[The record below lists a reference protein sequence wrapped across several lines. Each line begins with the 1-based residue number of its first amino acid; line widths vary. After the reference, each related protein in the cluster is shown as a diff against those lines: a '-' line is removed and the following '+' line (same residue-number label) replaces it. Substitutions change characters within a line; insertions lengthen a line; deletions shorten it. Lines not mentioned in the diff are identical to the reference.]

1 MTLGLT
7 QSVALHGLDG
17 VIVTVEVDIA
27 DGIPTYSLLGLP
39 DAALNESRDRV
50 RAALVN
56 TNESW
61 PNRKVTVSLSP
72 AWLPKSGS
80 SFDLSIALAIL
91 VAHQRIAQQP
101 LLGTLVLGELA
112 LDGKIRSV
120 RGVLPA
126 LIAAYKSG
134 ITRAFV
140 PHENLA
146 EASLMSQMQIIGFK
160 SLQQVI
166 HFLRTG
172 ELDQDLE
179 LDIEINSK
187 GERSYSSDNS
197 DNSNFS
203 DVAGQRQAR
212 FAAEVAASGGH
223 HLLLIGPPGA
233 GKTMIANRL
242 PTILPALTV
251 EQALE
256 VTALHSIAGTLGS
269 RSPMSTLA
277 PIVAPHHSAS
287 RVAMVGGGS
296 STIKPGACSLAHHG
310 VLFIDEAPECAIG
323 VLDALRQPL
332 ESGDVT
338 IARSIGSLT
347 FPARFLLVLAA
358 NPCPCGRFSGRGRAC
373 TCSSLQVRRY
383 LGKLSGPLM
392 DRIDM
397 RVQVEPVGRLDMAQV
412 ELGESSQAIAQ
423 RVVAA
428 RTRAKARYAKES
440 WHLNSEIPSRALRTT
455 YQPERA
461 AMNFLHDEL
470 DKERLTARGFHKIIR
485 LSWTLADLNAHPIP
499 TLKDIHLAHQ
509 LREGSEF

>member
-140 PHENLA
+140 PHESLA

-179 LDIEINSK
+179 LDIEIN
-187 GERSYSSDNS
+187 
-197 DNSNFS
+197 
-203 DVAGQRQAR
+203 
-212 FAAEVAASGGH
+212 
-223 HLLLIGPPGA
+223 
-233 GKTMIANRL
+233 
-242 PTILPALTV
+242 
-251 EQALE
+251 
-256 VTALHSIAGTLGS
+256 
-269 RSPMSTLA
+269 
-277 PIVAPHHSAS
+277 
-287 RVAMVGGGS
+287 
-296 STIKPGACSLAHHG
+296 
-310 VLFIDEAPECAIG
+310 
-323 VLDALRQPL
+323 
-332 ESGDVT
+332 
-338 IARSIGSLT
+338 
-347 FPARFLLVLAA
+347 
-358 NPCPCGRFSGRGRAC
+358 
-373 TCSSLQVRRY
+373 
-383 LGKLSGPLM
+383 
-392 DRIDM
+392 
-397 RVQVEPVGRLDMAQV
+397 
-412 ELGESSQAIAQ
+412 
-423 RVVAA
+423 
-428 RTRAKARYAKES
+428 
-440 WHLNSEIPSRALRTT
+440 
-455 YQPERA
+455 
-461 AMNFLHDEL
+461 
-470 DKERLTARGFHKIIR
+470 
-485 LSWTLADLNAHPIP
+485 
-499 TLKDIHLAHQ
+499 
-509 LREGSEF
+509 